1 MDEIIIDKLRVFCK
15 HGVYADE
22 QTNGQNFYV
31 SARIFMETY
40 IAGITDDL
48 ENTVNYAGMCH
59 LISDYMQ
66 DTRYNLIEAVAENL
80 AAYILNFSPI
90 IKGVELSISKPEAP
104 VDLPFE
110 DIRVKV
116 SRQWKRAYIAFGS
129 NVGDKE
135 KHIQNAI
142 EKIGDNNAIRIVKI
156 SPIMTSKPYGN
167 ADQDDFLNGCMLVET
182 FMRPEFLLN
191 FLNQI
196 ELEEGRV
203 RAEHWGPRTLDLDI
217 VFYEEEI
224 IHTDRLVVPH
234 IDMHNR
240 EFVLQPLCEIAPY
253 AYHPIF
259 KKTVQQLLFD
269 YRNR

>member
-1 MDEIIIDKLRVFCK
+1 MDKISIEKLRVFCN

-116 SRQWKRAYIAFGS
+116 SRQWK
-129 NVGDKE
+129 K
-135 KHIQNAI
+135 
-142 EKIGDNNAIRIVKI
+142 
-156 SPIMTSKPYGN
+156 
-167 ADQDDFLNGCMLVET
+167 
-182 FMRPEFLLN
+182 
-191 FLNQI
+191 
-196 ELEEGRV
+196 
-203 RAEHWGPRTLDLDI
+203 
-217 VFYEEEI
+217 
-224 IHTDRLVVPH
+224 
-234 IDMHNR
+234 
-240 EFVLQPLCEIAPY
+240 
-253 AYHPIF
+253 
-259 KKTVQQLLFD
+259 QLK
-269 YRNR
+269 